1 MSNPINWKDIP
12 DNPQMF
18 CPRQKMFYKLSVD
31 KKRLYVFDDDG
42 TWKLSK
48 HKVDD
53 FFKYEEPIFNEQHQ
67 KELES
72 ITTSKLNK
80 LWLWC
85 KMSSGRSK
93 RLAQFIGCSPT
104 MITNICNGRK
114 ELPIQMI
121 QPISDYTGIAPVYL
135 REDIAEIFGVNVD
148 DTLQTVPVKKLRY
161 MERLLEVY
169 GDKSYISENC

>member
-1 MSNPINWKDIP
+1 MKSNEVDWSKAP
-12 DNPQMF
+12 DRPQMY
-18 CPRQKMFYKLSVD
+18 CPRQKMFYKLSID
-31 KKRLYVFDDDG
+31 KKRLYVFDDDRV
-42 TWKLSK
+42 WKLSK
-48 HKVDD
+48 HSVDN
-53 FFKYEEPIFNEQHQ
+53 FFKFEQPVFSDEFVQ
-67 KELES
+67 EVES

-85 KMSSGRSK
+85 KMGSGRGK
-93 RLAQFIGCSPT
+93 RLAKFIGCSPT

-135 REDIAEIFGVNVD
+135 REDIAEIFGVNVG
-148 DTLQTVPVKKLRY
+148 DTLQAVSVKKLRY

-169 GDKSYISENC
+169 GDKSYLANG